1 MKNIL
6 VVISGP
12 AGSGKGTVIKK
23 VFEKSDEF
31 HLSVSATTRKPRPGE
46 KNGVNYFFMSREEFE
61 TLVKEEK
68 MLEYTEYVGNYYGTP
83 KEKVLQTLKEKN
95 VMLEIETDGA
105 MQIKKRF
112 PDAVLIL
119 LVPPSFSK
127 LRERLYGRGTEPPEV
142 IERRLSHAEYEIS
155 FLDKYDYVIVNED
168 GGIDQAAEDVITI
181 VKAEKKRADRNME
194 VKEKFYE

>member
-95 VMLEIETDGA
+95 VMLEIATDGA